1 MYPVFS
7 RKLALLVFSM
17 LALGLLLGG
26 YAKVNAEETAG
37 VKVAEKEGVGQFL
50 TDGNGMTLYTFA
62 VDEPGTSSCTAEC
75 LDKWPPFYVD
85 PAAVV
90 EGCEAGDFSTIT
102 REDGSEQ
109 TAYKGMP
116 LYYFFNDNNPGDTN
130 GHAVKDV
137 WFVATP

>member
-1 MYPVFS
+1 MYSVFF
-7 RKLALLVFSM
+7 KKIIFLVVLLLAMGLVFS
-17 LALGLLLGG
+17 G
-26 YAKVNAEETAG
+26 YSTVRAEEAVG

-50 TDGNGMTLYTFA
+50 TDGSNMTLYTFA
-62 VDEPGTSSCTAEC
+62 NDESGVSNCSGEC

-85 PAAVV
+85 PASVV
-90 EGCEAGDFSTIT
+90 EGCDVGDFSTIT

-109 TAYKGMP
+109 TTYKGMP

-130 GHAVKDV
+130 GHGVKGV